1 MHLGNIGFSKQTNT
15 KSWKKNWQKKVELNI
30 QNMNLHYKIIKNT
43 ITSLMKHKTNKN
55 EKMHIKVRWKT
66 CNCNLHTI
74 HTLISNFPCNINLV
88 SHHSIIAAITYLL
101 SLQQN
106 VSLVHYMISL
116 DLTK

>member
-30 QNMNLHYKIIKNT
+30 QNMNVHYKVIKNT

-55 EKMHIKVRWKT
+55 EKMHIKVKWKT

-74 HTLISNFPCNINLV
+74 HTFISNFPCNINLV
-88 SHHSIIAAITYLL
+88 SHHLIIVAITYLF